1 MAQAK
6 INSKK
11 KLKISEEASAK
22 TTKAKSTKAKSGG
35 SAKSTSKSTK
45 TAAQKR
51 MEAMK
56 KKYGTPKESKKS
68 VEQRKQRQRKD
79 KLATQLA
86 KRVKEANEIVSEYS
100 DYEHLQPIFADARR
114 TLPPNRKKSEE
125 LFSADIKSEQAM
137 MRELARIDIFESQV
151 RGRRDDYY
159 EDAVTNKS
167 TKRPLTAEQQ
177 DRVNEMRR
185 NFYKGAFGGQWMKK
199 NEDHETY
206 DKSRIVKEFAEEA
219 FSIYS
224 HLTESTSEDYIKMLW
239 NKKLG
244 KSIYES
250 ESLIIEIY
258 DMVSMG
264 YGRKYIEDFLKH
276 VKDQLSKDYAAS
288 QFTSPF
294 DYDEVPKG

>member
-1 MAQAK
+1 MAQSK

-11 KLKISEEASAK
+11 KLKISEEASVK

-35 SAKSTSKSTK
+35 STKSTSKSTK
-45 TAAQKR
+45 TAAQRRK
-51 MEAMK
+51 EAMK
-56 KKYGTPKESKKS
+56 KKYGSPKESKKS

-86 KRVKEANEIVSEYS
+86 KKVKEVNEIVSEYS

-159 EDAVTNKS
+159 EDAITDKS
-167 TKRPLTAEQQ
+167 TKKPLTAEQQ
-177 DRVNEMRR
+177 DRVTEIRR
-185 NFYKGAFGGQWMKK
+185 NFYKGAFGGQWMRK

-244 KSIYES
+244 KSQYES
-250 ESLIIEIY
+250 ESLIIQIY

-264 YGRKYIEDFLKH
+264 YGRKSIEDFLEG
-276 VKDQLSKDYAAS
+276 VKTQLAQDYAAT
-288 QFTSPF
+288 QFQSPF
-294 DYDEVPKG
+294 DYEELE